1 MNSRVAVNFKRI
13 FKEILPISEKKFLD
27 KEFFLK
33 TMSSY
38 CKNADLKVILNS
50 SNKEEE
56 MNYTYAT
63 YLISTKRLSCLQEE
77 YRGGE
82 RSIEDS
88 AKLVG
93 LALPKKK
100 EAEV

>member
-1 MNSRVAVNFKRI
+1 MNSRIVGNFKKI
-13 FKEILPISEKKFLD
+13 FKEILPISEKNFLD

-38 CKNADLKVILNS
+38 CKDVDSKMILNS
-50 SNKEEE
+50 SNIEDEI
-56 MNYTYAT
+56 NYTYAT
-63 YLISTKRLSCLQEE
+63 YLISTKRLSSLQNE
-77 YRGGE
+77 YSSGE

-93 LALPKKK
+93 LALPKKN
-100 EAEV
+100 EL